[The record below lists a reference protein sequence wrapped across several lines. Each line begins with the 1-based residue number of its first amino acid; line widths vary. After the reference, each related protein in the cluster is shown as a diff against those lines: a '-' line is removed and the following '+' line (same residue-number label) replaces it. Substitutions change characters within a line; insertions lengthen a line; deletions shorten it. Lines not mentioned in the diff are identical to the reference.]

1 MFKSSHVVASSVKG
15 EHHAIEVSR
24 KRLKYEKPVLS
35 KVWLF
40 HSVQSKSNG
49 DLLKSFKTLNTV
61 LTNFQQN

>member
-1 MFKSSHVVASSVKG
+1 MFKFSHVVASSVKG

-40 HSVQSKSNG
+40 HAVQSKSKW
-49 DLLKSFKTLNTV
+49 DLLKSIQNTKY
-61 LTNFQQN
+61 LF